1 MLYFDFPNWQ
11 DKKRI
16 LKREIV
22 ILYHIFI
29 HIQWRKIFH
38 ILLLGNLRAI
48 NLEITFDLH
57 III

>member
-22 ILYHIFI
+22 IPYHIFI
-29 HIQWRKIFH
+29 HIQWRKKIPCSSTREFKSH
-38 ILLLGNLRAI
+38 KFKNYI
-48 NLEITFDLH
+48 
-57 III
+57 